1 MIKELFLDL
10 KDYDESMRVYRRRAV
25 RAIVRKGD
33 KYLIIHGKYGDHK
46 FPGGGMK
53 EQEELLDTLARELLE
68 ETGFVLK
75 PDSAKDYILV
85 HEKRRGIF
93 NDFLDMDSWYYFCD
107 IEDFIF
113 EQKLDDYEKEYG
125 YQVEWMDLSEALLK
139 NLAVV
144 KKDSIPWIDRE
155 ILVMKELIAMEEK
168 KD

>member
-53 EQEELLDTLARELLE
+53 DTEDFLDTLSREILE
-68 ETGFVLK
+68 ETGYKLK
-75 PDSAKDYILV
+75 PQTAKDFILV

-93 NDFLDMDSWYYFCD
+93 NDLLDMDSWYFFCEV
-107 IEDFIF
+107 ED
-113 EQKLDDYEKEYG
+113 EVYERQLDDYEKEYE
-125 YQVEWMDLSEALLK
+125 YEVSWLDLEEALRK
-139 NLAVV
+139 NEMI
-144 KKDSIPWIDRE
+144 KDRRMIPWVDRE
-155 ILVMKELIAMEEK
+155 ILVMKELLHSK
-168 KD
+168 